1 MTEVDRVGERIE
13 RLLGE
18 FGGTDAELAEDLVH
32 TLLEFY
38 GAGLARIV
46 EAVGRPLLDRL
57 AEDDHIRG
65 LLVLHDLHPRSTH
78 ERVTEALD
86 KVRPYLGSHAG
97 DVEFVGID
105 DGVLRLRLQGTC
117 DGCPSSA
124 LTVASAIEDAI
135 LQAAPDVVAVT
146 LRLPASAAW
155 VAEAFP
161 VDRVVTEGDGGLV
174 VDLPVASERWLE
186 RLLLR
191 AGPQARVL
199 APDSLAAVGRDAARR
214 LLARYRA

>member
-13 RLLGE
+13 QLLGE
-18 FGGTDAELAEDLVH
+18 FDGADAELAEDLVH

-46 EAVGRPLLDRL
+46 EVVGVDRSLLDRL
-57 AEDDHIRG
+57 AADDHIRG

-117 DGCPSSA
+117 DGCPSS
-124 LTVASAIEDAI
+124 TVTAKYAIERVVRE
-135 LQAAPDVVAVT
+135 AAPEISDVVVEGVVPEET
-146 LRLPASAAW
+146 GPGGRSLLPL
-155 VAEAFP
+155 VPCP
-161 VDRVVTEGDGGLV
+161 VEV
-174 VDLPVASERWLE
+174 P
-186 RLLLR
+186 
-191 AGPQARVL
+191 
-199 APDSLAAVGRDAARR
+199 
-214 LLARYRA
+214 

>member
-1 MTEVDRVGERIE
+1 MSDVDRVGERIE
-13 RLLGE
+13 QLLGE
-18 FGGTDAELAEDLVH
+18 FDGADAELAEDLVH

-46 EAVGRPLLDRL
+46 ELAGRPLVDRL
-57 AEDDHIRG
+57 AEDDHVRG

-117 DGCPSSA
+117 DGCPSS
-124 LTVASAIEDAI
+124 TVTAKYAIERVVRE
-135 LQAAPDVVAVT
+135 AAPEISDVVVEGVVPEETGPGGRA
-146 LRLPASAAW
+146 LLPL
-155 VAEAFP
+155 VPCP
-161 VDRVVTEGDGGLV
+161 VEV
-174 VDLPVASERWLE
+174 P
-186 RLLLR
+186 
-191 AGPQARVL
+191 
-199 APDSLAAVGRDAARR
+199 
-214 LLARYRA
+214 

>member
-1 MTEVDRVGERIE
+1 MSDVDRVGERIE
-13 RLLGE
+13 QLLGE
-18 FGGTDAELAEDLVH
+18 FDGADAELAEDLVH

-46 EAVGRPLLDRL
+46 ELAGRPLLDRL
-57 AEDDHIRG
+57 AEDDHVRG

-117 DGCPSSA
+117 DGCPSS
-124 LTVASAIEDAI
+124 TVTAMYAIERVVRE
-135 LQAAPDVVAVT
+135 AAPEISDVVVEGIVPEETGPGGRA
-146 LRLPASAAW
+146 LLPL
-155 VAEAFP
+155 VPCP
-161 VDRVVTEGDGGLV
+161 VEV
-174 VDLPVASERWLE
+174 P
-186 RLLLR
+186 
-191 AGPQARVL
+191 
-199 APDSLAAVGRDAARR
+199 
-214 LLARYRA
+214 

>member
-13 RLLGE
+13 QLLGE
-18 FGGTDAELAEDLVH
+18 FSGADAELAEELVH

-46 EAVGRPLLDRL
+46 EAVDRPLLDRL
-57 AEDDHIRG
+57 AEDDHVRG

-78 ERVTEALD
+78 ERVAEALD

-105 DGVLRLRLQGTC
+105 DGVLRLRLRGSC

-124 LTVASAIEDAI
+124 VTAKHAIERAVREV
-135 LQAAPDVVAVT
+135 APEISDVVVEG
-146 LRLPASAAW
+146 
-155 VAEAFP
+155 VAE
-161 VDRVVTEGDGGLV
+161 D
-174 VDLPVASERWLE
+174 
-186 RLLLR
+186 
-191 AGPQARVL
+191 AGPG
-199 APDSLAAVGRDAARR
+199 GRP
-214 LLARYRA
+214 LLPLVPCPVEVP

>member
-1 MTEVDRVGERIE
+1 MSDVDRVGERIE
-13 RLLGE
+13 QLLGE
-18 FGGTDAELAEDLVH
+18 FDGADAELAEDLVH

-46 EAVGRPLLDRL
+46 EIVDRPLLDRL
-57 AEDDHIRG
+57 AEDELVRG

-117 DGCPSSA
+117 DGCPSS
-124 LTVASAIEDAI
+124 TVTAKYAIERVVRE
-135 LQAAPDVVAVT
+135 AAPEISDVVVEGVVPEETGPGGRT
-146 LRLPASAAW
+146 LLPL
-155 VAEAFP
+155 VPCP
-161 VDRVVTEGDGGLV
+161 VEV
-174 VDLPVASERWLE
+174 S
-186 RLLLR
+186 
-191 AGPQARVL
+191 
-199 APDSLAAVGRDAARR
+199 
-214 LLARYRA
+214 

>member
-13 RLLGE
+13 QLLGE
-18 FGGTDAELAEDLVH
+18 FSGADAELAEDLVH

-46 EAVGRPLLDRL
+46 ELVDRPLLDRL
-57 AEDDHIRG
+57 AEDDHVRG

-117 DGCPSSA
+117 DGCPSS
-124 LTVASAIEDAI
+124 TVTAKYAIERVVRE
-135 LQAAPDVVAVT
+135 AAPEISDVVVEGVVPEETGPGGRA
-146 LRLPASAAW
+146 LLPL
-155 VAEAFP
+155 VPCP
-161 VDRVVTEGDGGLV
+161 VEV
-174 VDLPVASERWLE
+174 P
-186 RLLLR
+186 
-191 AGPQARVL
+191 
-199 APDSLAAVGRDAARR
+199 
-214 LLARYRA
+214 

>member
-1 MTEVDRVGERIE
+1 MTDVDRVGERIE
-13 RLLGE
+13 QLLGE
-18 FGGTDAELAEDLVH
+18 FSGADAELAEDLVH

-46 EAVGRPLLDRL
+46 ELAGADPVLLERL
-57 AEDDHIRG
+57 AEDEHVRG

-117 DGCPSSA
+117 DGCPSS
-124 LTVASAIEDAI
+124 TVTAKYAIERVVRE
-135 LQAAPDVVAVT
+135 AAPEISDVVVEGVVPEETGPGGRT
-146 LRLPASAAW
+146 LLPL
-155 VAEAFP
+155 VPCP
-161 VDRVVTEGDGGLV
+161 VEV
-174 VDLPVASERWLE
+174 P
-186 RLLLR
+186 
-191 AGPQARVL
+191 
-199 APDSLAAVGRDAARR
+199 
-214 LLARYRA
+214 

>member
-1 MTEVDRVGERIE
+1 MSDVDRVGERIE
-13 RLLGE
+13 QLLGE
-18 FGGTDAELAEDLVH
+18 FDGADAELAEDLVH

-46 EAVGRPLLDRL
+46 ELAGRPLLDRL
-57 AEDDHIRG
+57 AEDDHVRG

-117 DGCPSSA
+117 DGCPSS
-124 LTVASAIEDAI
+124 TVTAKYAIERVVRE
-135 LQAAPDVVAVT
+135 AAPEISDVVVEGIVPEETGPGGRA
-146 LRLPASAAW
+146 LLPL
-155 VAEAFP
+155 VPCP
-161 VDRVVTEGDGGLV
+161 VEV
-174 VDLPVASERWLE
+174 P
-186 RLLLR
+186 
-191 AGPQARVL
+191 
-199 APDSLAAVGRDAARR
+199 
-214 LLARYRA
+214 

>member
-1 MTEVDRVGERIE
+1 MSDVDRVGERIE
-13 RLLGE
+13 QLLGE
-18 FGGTDAELAEDLVH
+18 FSGEDAELAEELVH
-32 TLLEFY
+32 TLIEFY

-97 DVEFVGID
+97 DVEFVGIE
-105 DGVLRLRLQGTC
+105 DGVLRLRLQGSC

-124 LTVASAIEDAI
+124 VTAKHAIERMVREV
-135 LQAAPDVVAVT
+135 APEISDVVV
-146 LRLPASAAW
+146 
-155 VAEAFP
+155 EG
-161 VDRVVTEGDGGLV
+161 VVED
-174 VDLPVASERWLE
+174 
-186 RLLLR
+186 
-191 AGPQARVL
+191 AGPG
-199 APDSLAAVGRDAARR
+199 GRP
-214 LLARYRA
+214 LLPLVPCPVEVP

>member
-1 MTEVDRVGERIE
+1 MTDVDRVGERIE
-13 RLLGE
+13 QLLGE
-18 FGGTDAELAEDLVH
+18 FDGADAELAEDLVH

-46 EAVGRPLLDRL
+46 EIVDRPLLDRL
-57 AEDDHIRG
+57 AEDDHVRG

-117 DGCPSSA
+117 DGCPSS
-124 LTVASAIEDAI
+124 TVTAKYAIERVVRE
-135 LQAAPDVVAVT
+135 AAPEISDVVVEGVVPEET
-146 LRLPASAAW
+146 GPGGRPLLPL
-155 VAEAFP
+155 VPCP
-161 VDRVVTEGDGGLV
+161 VEV
-174 VDLPVASERWLE
+174 S
-186 RLLLR
+186 
-191 AGPQARVL
+191 
-199 APDSLAAVGRDAARR
+199 
-214 LLARYRA
+214 

>member
-1 MTEVDRVGERIE
+1 MSDVDRVGERIE
-13 RLLGE
+13 QLLGE
-18 FGGTDAELAEDLVH
+18 FDGADAELAEDLVH

-46 EAVGRPLLDRL
+46 ELVDRPLLDRL
-57 AEDDHIRG
+57 AEDDHVRG

-117 DGCPSSA
+117 DGCPSS
-124 LTVASAIEDAI
+124 TVTAKYAIERVVRE
-135 LQAAPDVVAVT
+135 AAPEISDVVVEGVVPEETGPGGRT
-146 LRLPASAAW
+146 LLPL
-155 VAEAFP
+155 VPCP
-161 VDRVVTEGDGGLV
+161 VEV
-174 VDLPVASERWLE
+174 P
-186 RLLLR
+186 
-191 AGPQARVL
+191 
-199 APDSLAAVGRDAARR
+199 
-214 LLARYRA
+214 

>member
-1 MTEVDRVGERIE
+1 MSEVDRVGERIE
-13 RLLGE
+13 QLLGE
-18 FGGTDAELAEDLVH
+18 FDGADAELAEDLVH

-46 EAVGRPLLDRL
+46 ELAGRPLLDRL
-57 AEDDHIRG
+57 AEDDHVRG

-117 DGCPSSA
+117 DGCPSS
-124 LTVASAIEDAI
+124 TVTAKYAIERVVRE
-135 LQAAPDVVAVT
+135 AAPEISDVVVEGVVPEETGPGGRA
-146 LRLPASAAW
+146 LLPL
-155 VAEAFP
+155 VPCP
-161 VDRVVTEGDGGLV
+161 VEV
-174 VDLPVASERWLE
+174 P
-186 RLLLR
+186 
-191 AGPQARVL
+191 
-199 APDSLAAVGRDAARR
+199 
-214 LLARYRA
+214 

>member
-13 RLLGE
+13 QLLGE
-18 FGGTDAELAEDLVH
+18 FSGPDAELAEDLVH

-46 EAVGRPLLDRL
+46 EVVDRPLLDRL

-97 DVEFVGID
+97 DVELVGID

-117 DGCPSSA
+117 DGCPSS
-124 LTVASAIEDAI
+124 TVTAKYAIERVVRE
-135 LQAAPDVVAVT
+135 AAPEIADVVVEGVVPEET
-146 LRLPASAAW
+146 GPGGRPLLPL
-155 VAEAFP
+155 VPCP
-161 VDRVVTEGDGGLV
+161 VEV
-174 VDLPVASERWLE
+174 P
-186 RLLLR
+186 
-191 AGPQARVL
+191 
-199 APDSLAAVGRDAARR
+199 
-214 LLARYRA
+214 